1 MRGRPKRP
9 QKVGISVILDLRTIF
24 VTGALTC
31 FIIGA
36 MQLMTFATGRFTRS
50 PVWWGLSS
58 LCIGTGLLGAAF
70 RGAIPD
76 TVSIEFANTIM
87 LAGCLLLL
95 CGIRHFAGRELNWFG
110 FGVVL
115 LGSWTLLSLS
125 PGPEGYSTRV
135 MVVGTVMAF
144 CDAAIVR
151 EAVRLG
157 RQERLRSAWLLAI
170 LFAPTVV
177 IYAGRIALAAMDGV
191 GTTLFPPDSG
201 AAGWLAATGVAFI
214 ILRGQALLL
223 LAAERSN
230 RILATLA
237 RRDPLTGA
245 MNRSGLE
252 QWLARQS
259 RGEQRAA
266 VLLIDIDHFKQ
277 LNDTLG
283 HAAGDRILRLFASA
297 VQEQLRSTDILARQ
311 GGDEFAIILPDV
323 GVREAVRVAERLR
336 GAFRDKVADLADIG
350 LQPTLSIGVA
360 EVELG
365 GRALDDLLV
374 EADEAL
380 YRAKR
385 LGRDR
390 VQAQLKPAA

>member
-1 MRGRPKRP
+1 MRSLPKRL
-9 QKVGISVILDLRTIF
+9 QKIGIDVILDLRTIF

-50 PVWWGLSS
+50 PVWWGVSS

-76 TVSIEFANTIM
+76 IVSIEFANTIM

-125 PGPEGYSTRV
+125 PGPEGYATRV

-191 GTTLFPPDSG
+191 GTTLFPPNSG
-201 AAGWLAATGVAFI
+201 ATGWLAATGVAFM

-252 QWLARQS
+252 QWLAQQS
-259 RGEQRAA
+259 HGEQRAA
-266 VLLIDIDHFKQ
+266 LLLVDIDHFKQ

-311 GGDEFAIILPDV
+311 GGDEFAVILPDV

-365 GRALDDLLV
+365 GRVLDDLLV

>member
-1 MRGRPKRP
+1 MT
-9 QKVGISVILDLRTIF
+9 LDLRTIF

-50 PVWWGLSS
+50 PVWWGVSS
-58 LCIGTGLLGAAF
+58 LCIGAGLLGAGF
-70 RGAIPD
+70 RGTIPD
-76 TVSIEFANTIM
+76 IVSIEFANTIM
-87 LAGCLLLL
+87 LGGCLLLL
-95 CGIRHFAGRELNWFG
+95 FGIRHFAGRELNWFG

-115 LGSWTLLSLS
+115 LGIWTLLALS
-125 PGPEGYSTRV
+125 PGAEGYSTRV
-135 MVVGTVMAF
+135 MVVATVMAL

-157 RQERLRSAWLLAI
+157 RQERLRSAWLLAA
-170 LFAPTVV
+170 LFSPTVL
-177 IYAGRIALAAMDGV
+177 IYAGRITLAALDQV

-201 AAGWLAATGVAFI
+201 ATGWLAATGVAFV

-252 QWLARQS
+252 QWLAQA

-266 VLLIDIDHFKQ
+266 LLLVDIDHFKK

-336 GAFRDKVADLADIG
+336 GAFRDKVADLAEIG

-360 EVELG
+360 EVELD
-365 GRALDDLLV
+365 GRELDELLV

>member
-1 MRGRPKRP
+1 
-9 QKVGISVILDLRTIF
+9 
-24 VTGALTC
+24 
-31 FIIGA
+31 

-50 PVWWGLSS
+50 PVWWGMSS
-58 LCIGTGLLGAAF
+58 LCIGTGLLGTAL

-76 TVSIEFANTIM
+76 IASIEFANTAL

-95 CGIRHFAGRELNWFG
+95 FGIRHFAGRRLDWFG

-125 PGPEGYSTRV
+125 PGPEGYATRV
-135 MVVGTVMAF
+135 MVVSTVMAL

-157 RQERLRSAWLLAI
+157 RQEGLRSAWLLAA
-170 LFAPTVV
+170 LFAPTIVV
-177 IYAGRIALAAMDGV
+177 YAGRIALAALDQV
-191 GTTLFPPDSG
+191 GTTLFPEEPG
-201 AAGWLAATGVAFI
+201 VTGWLAASGAAFI

-230 RILATLA
+230 RMLATLA

-252 QWLARQS
+252 QWLAQQAHE
-259 RGEQRAA
+259 EQRAA
-266 VLLIDIDHFKQ
+266 LLLVDIDHFKR

-283 HAAGDRILRLFASA
+283 HAAGDRILRVFAAA
-297 VQEQLRSTDILARQ
+297 VRDHLRSTDILARQ
-311 GGDEFAIILPDV
+311 GGDEFAIVLPGI
-323 GVREAVRVAERLR
+323 GVREAVRVAERIR
-336 GAFRDKVADLADIG
+336 HAFRDKLAELPEIR
-350 LQPTLSIGVA
+350 LRPTLSIGVA

-365 GRALDDLLV
+365 GRELDDLLV

-385 LGRDR
+385 LGRDC
-390 VQAQLKPAA
+390 VQAQLSSAA